1 MATKI
6 ILCKTCGKEISSKA
20 KSCPHCGGKNKAPIY
35 KKPWLWIIV
44 FVLLVGIVGASG
56 STDTTIDTT
65 ESTISGQA
73 TEKSET
79 NTKKPNVFS
88 GDCGISAI
96 AEMGTDII
104 GQPTVSV
111 SVTNTSDK
119 KIQAIQ
125 FYAIPYDVYNEELKG
140 VFTQNRL
147 SIDNS
152 IASGASD
159 TITYQ
164 LIDNQVKT
172 VKLYV
177 YSVYF
182 EDGTEWGNREATKTM
197 IKENAKEI
205 AVDGARGE

>member
-20 KSCPHCGGKNKAPIY
+20 KSCPHCGGKNKSPIY

-56 STDTTIDTT
+56 STDTPIDTT
-65 ESTISGQA
+65 ESTSSGQT

-79 NTKKPNVFS
+79 TTKKPNVFS
-88 GDCGISAI
+88 GDCGISAT

-205 AVDGARGE
+205 AVNGARGE